1 MGRQQQLL
9 CEAALIFGI
18 FIPLAAVR
26 DNFNPEHLRLDLKGI
41 EDDCAE
47 EGAEAKRIFL
57 ELGYQG
63 SLEGDHCNWPVLDCD
78 SCMVF
83 QLQCGECNGR
93 LPERTGL
100 RMLRKV
106 QLTSPELTG
115 DLSTFLRGL
124 KSESRVIPLTE
135 LNLQGTKVTGDIRI
149 LAEMV
154 TTGIVTVSVL
164 HLQDTLVWGDLQ
176 VFRGMQ
182 HASKVDLSRT
192 AVVGELNVFEES
204 GEALNTLKLS
214 GVAGLTGDV
223 KCLKSTSRLQVLDL
237 SDTPVTG
244 DISIL
249 KELTHI
255 QEADLSRSQVFG
267 HLDDSWRKCCDY
279 LELLDVSK
287 TLVHFLPQ
295 DLEEL
300 HTLQK
305 HWVSEA
311 PLFRALTHL
320 DISHCPVNRSVHD
333 LWMVLAMSPHLAS
346 IKAAHCGL
354 SGALPQ
360 LRRTEARLH
369 LHGLIAQK
377 AQHYTYPLAKSLQTL
392 DLSGNH
398 LTNFSELPVSSR
410 LLLQDMEN
418 ALVIG
423 DGILAEAL
431 QSEVLLNLSQ
441 TELANR
447 KEAQKLLALGVLRK
461 TNDFV
466 IRDDQQGCTCYGLA
480 GTSIL
485 VTPAKFLPDELCQ
498 CLAGWHGVGA
508 TCQKC
513 PGNFFSASIG
523 QNECQP
529 CPLNS
534 TSEEGASAK
543 AQCICSFGRL
553 HNGHCGCDRQHAL
566 LLDSC
571 VPCHKLHLQCNQS
584 GSAAT
589 TAIPQRGYTR
599 LEPFAQEA
607 YKCHP
612 PAEIRCPGFAD
623 EREQQFCGAGYT
635 GTLCASCA
643 DGFWAT
649 GNLCRICSKASW
661 TSLWALGLLAAAALL
676 LAALLG
682 YRKLYGQA
690 TPQPPS
696 AQSLLLK
703 LLLLESPVLLQ
714 TVQLWAV
721 LSHLSQRK
729 EGNGTDGT
737 GTSVPYLE
745 ALQFTVSDLQ
755 DSLNLQCTFDG
766 TTVRTLAA
774 LSSPLLPLLLL
785 ACCSAL
791 EIFRAGMGVNMA
803 LKTLTLLFIGGAS
816 STADLLSCQSLDG
829 DGHALGSHAFRR
841 ALPQLHCDAESR
853 SDAVGAWADVVGY
866 SAAVGYG
873 LLIPSFL
880 AGLMVR
886 QYFALQSARLCLAH
900 ARVEPAKVI
909 IHIQTA
915 RGQLHPKIL
924 PKRLVAAAAAH
935 LSVHCR
941 GKMQVQ
947 LQEETVTLIAESRGS
962 TDDANELDALKLVAD
977 AETSQNLDALKCRRI
992 FEMLTERTMLSEA
1005 KDRLLLG
1012 AQPLL
1017 CKYTLCQD
1025 VWMDVAMKLY
1035 AVTLVSFVSMS
1046 DAWKFTVALCL
1057 GMSVLVWV
1065 SHPYMHPQVSHLQ
1078 SFCCF
1083 ALALASMAFIQNCF
1097 RLAQLV
1103 LLGPLLLLLS
1113 QVRCPDCTEALAERC
1128 FQELE
1133 EQLPKLQA
1141 GEAHELHV
1149 RLLRF

>member
-1 MGRQQQLL
+1 M
-9 CEAALIFGI
+9 
-18 FIPLAAVR
+18 
-26 DNFNPEHLRLDLKGI
+26 
-41 EDDCAE
+41 
-47 EGAEAKRIFL
+47 
-57 ELGYQG
+57 
-63 SLEGDHCNWPVLDCD
+63 
-78 SCMVF
+78 
-83 QLQCGECNGR
+83 
-93 LPERTGL
+93 
-100 RMLRKV
+100 
-106 QLTSPELTG
+106 
-115 DLSTFLRGL
+115 
-124 KSESRVIPLTE
+124 
-135 LNLQGTKVTGDIRI
+135 
-149 LAEMV
+149 
-154 TTGIVTVSVL
+154 
-164 HLQDTLVWGDLQ
+164 
-176 VFRGMQ
+176 
-182 HASKVDLSRT
+182 
-192 AVVGELNVFEES
+192 
-204 GEALNTLKLS
+204 
-214 GVAGLTGDV
+214 
-223 KCLKSTSRLQVLDL
+223 
-237 SDTPVTG
+237 
-244 DISIL
+244 
-249 KELTHI
+249 
-255 QEADLSRSQVFG
+255 
-267 HLDDSWRKCCDY
+267 
-279 LELLDVSK
+279 
-287 TLVHFLPQ
+287 
-295 DLEEL
+295 
-300 HTLQK
+300 
-305 HWVSEA
+305 
-311 PLFRALTHL
+311 
-320 DISHCPVNRSVHD
+320 
-333 LWMVLAMSPHLAS
+333 
-346 IKAAHCGL
+346 
-354 SGALPQ
+354 
-360 LRRTEARLH
+360 
-369 LHGLIAQK
+369 
-377 AQHYTYPLAKSLQTL
+377 
-392 DLSGNH
+392 
-398 LTNFSELPVSSR
+398 
-410 LLLQDMEN
+410 
-418 ALVIG
+418 
-423 DGILAEAL
+423 
-431 QSEVLLNLSQ
+431 
-441 TELANR
+441 
-447 KEAQKLLALGVLRK
+447 
-461 TNDFV
+461 
-466 IRDDQQGCTCYGLA
+466 
-480 GTSIL
+480 
-485 VTPAKFLPDELCQ
+485 
-498 CLAGWHGVGA
+498 
-508 TCQKC
+508 
-513 PGNFFSASIG
+513 
-523 QNECQP
+523 
-529 CPLNS
+529 
-534 TSEEGASAK
+534 
-543 AQCICSFGRL
+543 SFGFGL
-553 HNGHCGCDRQHAL
+553 
-566 LLDSC
+566 
-571 VPCHKLHLQCNQS
+571 
-584 GSAAT
+584 
-589 TAIPQRGYTR
+589 
-599 LEPFAQEA
+599 
-607 YKCHP
+607 
-612 PAEIRCPGFAD
+612 
-623 EREQQFCGAGYT
+623 
-635 GTLCASCA
+635 
-643 DGFWAT
+643 
-649 GNLCRICSKASW
+649 RICSKASW

-737 GTSVPYLE
+737 GTS
-745 ALQFTVSDLQ
+745 FTVSDLQ

-941 GKMQVQ
+941 GKMQ
-947 LQEETVTLIAESRGS
+947 
-962 TDDANELDALKLVAD
+962 LDALKLVAD

-1005 KDRLLLG
+1005 KDRLLGKMIEHWKKLDDV
-1012 AQPLL
+1012 
-1017 CKYTLCQD
+1017 QD

-1113 QVRCPDCTEALAERC
+1113 QVRCPDCTEALAERYDGGHVLC
-1128 FQELE
+1128 FGIPSPSHRRVRPLVTRKTNPQASPDAMEVTADGHLHTAWGETAPAE
-1133 EQLPKLQA
+1133 EGDRNDRSAFVL
-1141 GEAHELHV
+1141 GEESHWGP
-1149 RLLRF
+1149 